1 MQYVHSH
8 TVKKLITS
16 IIFGL
21 LITGLAPFT
30 LMDAAAQPTLFG
42 IAKTGGGP
50 AEFWMIDPTTG
61 AGIDIGPVGFDGC
74 SGMDQHPQTLTVY
87 ATCQRTSDGAQVLI
101 TIDPTSGAG
110 TEVGP
115 TGSTDKNPDLSFRN
129 SDNTLYAFVFDF
141 GPTPQSLG
149 TIDINS
155 GLQTTL
161 GVTGDIGGGN
171 SIAFSPGDTLF
182 HSRTFNSIPTLNTLD
197 QNNGAFTFVTNLA
210 SGPSGVPITGA
221 MDFQPGTGILFGTS
235 GRSGTSEVLFTID
248 TNTGIIT
255 EIGPTV
261 INIDA
266 IAFID
271 ERRVGGEI
279 IPIDTTSLI
288 LAGAQSFSWMIPV
301 VLSVLGIGLFV
312 VSRKSK
318 NS

>member
-1 MQYVHSH
+1 
-8 TVKKLITS
+8 
-16 IIFGL
+16 
-21 LITGLAPFT
+21 
-30 LMDAAAQPTLFG
+30 MDAAAQPTLFG

-50 AEFWMIDPTTG
+50 GQGGGNAEFWMIDSTTG

-74 SGMDQHPQTLTVY
+74 SGMDQHPQTLTVF
-87 ATCQRTSDGAQVLI
+87 ATCQRTSDGVQVLI
-101 TIDPTSGAG
+101 TINPASGAG

-141 GPTPQSLG
+141 FGGTPHSLG

-182 HSRTFNSIPTLNTLD
+182 HSRTFNSIATLNTLD
-197 QNNGAFTFVTNLA
+197 QNNGAFTFVTNLTP
-210 SGPSGVPITGA
+210 GPSGRTVIGA
-221 MDFQPGTGILFGTS
+221 MDFQPGTGILFGAS
-235 GRSGTSEVLFTID
+235 GGSNTLDILLTID
-248 TNTGIIT
+248 TSTGIIT

-261 INIDA
+261 SGLDA

-271 ERRVGGEI
+271 DLVIGGELL
-279 IPIDTTSLI
+279 PIDQSALL
-288 LAGAQSFSWMIPV
+288 LAGVQSISMWMIPV

-312 VSRKSK
+312 VSRKSE